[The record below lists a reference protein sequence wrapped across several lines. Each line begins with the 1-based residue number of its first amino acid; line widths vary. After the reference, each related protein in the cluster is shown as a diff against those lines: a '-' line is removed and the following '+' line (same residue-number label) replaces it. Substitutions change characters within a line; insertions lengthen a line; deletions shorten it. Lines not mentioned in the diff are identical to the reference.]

1 MATPKKKPGNRL
13 NASERRQVTKSNKA
27 IKRRRDI
34 TAGAKQGGLWADS
47 SGLGDSL
54 RDLDKVN
61 AKTGMSAAEQARED
75 SRGTGFDLVRT
86 NADAARDEEVA
97 GKDLGTRSP
106 VARQFRGHGG
116 AVFRD
121 ADSRNKHNKRFIN
134 DMMRVG
140 APIPESMHR
149 ELEAHQQMFE
159 TTKDPAKREDSRKRI
174 GRMLQAGAINPS
186 KFPNGTACQTPNCP
200 NSTKDDVV
208 CSTCLGGAKGSRTE
222 GKKTTGT
229 KMQTADVAGAGYRD
243 KPQRAPKDLTKT
255 KSTKPRKAA

>member
-1 MATPKKKPGNRL
+1 MATPRKKPGNRL
-13 NASERRQVTKSNKA
+13 TASERKQVTKSNKA

-61 AKTGMSAAEQARED
+61 AKTGMSAAEQADKDAE
-75 SRGTGFDLVRT
+75 GTEYQRVNT
-86 NADAARDEEVA
+86 KEEVA
-97 GKDLGTRSP
+97 TGERKGQ
-106 VARQFRGHGG
+106 QFRGHGG
-116 AVFRD
+116 SVFRD
-121 ADSRNKHNKRFIN
+121 AESRNKHNRRFIT
-134 DMMRVG
+134 DMMRAG

-222 GKKTTGT
+222 GMKTTGT